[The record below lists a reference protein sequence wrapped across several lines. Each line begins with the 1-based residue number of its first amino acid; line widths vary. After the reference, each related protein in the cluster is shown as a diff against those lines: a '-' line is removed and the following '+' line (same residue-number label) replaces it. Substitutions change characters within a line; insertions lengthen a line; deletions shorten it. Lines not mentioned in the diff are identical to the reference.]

1 MIKTIFLLGHPVGH
15 SISPIFQQ
23 VALDYHNLPMVYRS
37 IDVFPDKLEETI
49 NFLRQQ
55 DFIGAN
61 VTVPHKETVFDL
73 LDEVDDTAKIV
84 GAVNTIENQSGKLIG
99 LNTDVD
105 GFIMSLEKNS
115 TLNPSGKTCVVIGAG
130 GSARAVII
138 GLLRV
143 GVAHITIFNRTFS
156 RATNLANTLNP
167 EGHKIQ
173 AIDMQETDLFKR
185 LVEQAD
191 LIVNCTSIGMK
202 GGPDTEKTPVPV
214 DIISAKS
221 LITDLVYN
229 PEQTPLI
236 KGANKAG
243 ANVLT
248 GLSMLV
254 YQGAISFEIWTGKK
268 APVDQMFMAAQSAIN
283 KQAG

>member
-1 MIKTIFLLGHPVGH
+1 M
-15 SISPIFQQ
+15 
-23 VALDYHNLPMVYRS
+23 
-37 IDVFPDKLEETI
+37 
-49 NFLRQQ
+49 
-55 DFIGAN
+55 
-61 VTVPHKETVFDL
+61 
-73 LDEVDDTAKIV
+73 
-84 GAVNTIENQSGKLIG
+84 
-99 LNTDVD
+99 
-105 GFIMSLEKNS
+105 
-115 TLNPSGKTCVVIGAG
+115 IGAG
-130 GSARAVII
+130 GSARAVIT

-202 GGPDTEKTPVPV
+202 GGPSPEKTPVPV

-268 APVDQMFMAAQSAIN
+268 APVDQMFVAAQSAIN
-283 KQAG
+283 KQVG

>member
-23 VALDYHNLPMVYRS
+23 VALDYYNLPIVYKP
-37 IDVFPDKLEETI
+37 IDVLPDKLAETI
-49 NFLRQQ
+49 DLLRQE
-55 DFIGAN
+55 DFVGAN

-73 LDEVDDTAKIV
+73 LDEVDDIARVV

-99 LNTDVD
+99 HNTDVD
-105 GFIMSLEKNS
+105 GFIMSLKKNA
-115 TLNPSGKTCVVIGAG
+115 TFNPYGKKCVVIGAG
-130 GSARAVII
+130 GSARAVIT
-138 GLLRV
+138 GLLGV
-143 GVAHITIFNRTFS
+143 GVAHIAIFNRTFL
-156 RATNLANTLNP
+156 RAANLANTMNP
-167 EGHKIQ
+167 EGNKIQ
-173 AIDMQETDLFKR
+173 AIDMQEINLYERF
-185 LVEQAD
+185 VQEAD
-191 LIVNCTSIGMK
+191 LVVNCTSIGMK
-202 GGPDTEKTPVPV
+202 GGPDPEKTPVPV

-229 PEQTPLI
+229 PEQTSLI
-236 KGANKAG
+236 RGASKAG

-268 APVDQMFMAAQSAIN
+268 APVDQMFFAAKVAIN
-283 KQAG
+283 KQAE